1 MAEVM
6 RQVFSASKR
15 AKLLIDP
22 KYKMDEVVVAYQE
35 ARNVLKSEGFRPTK
49 TFEALCLWYALKEQ
63 DEGIRAEVRNTLD
76 NMALISAL
84 ELTISLPMYLNP
96 PNFYEL
102 SANRVEKLEVDQ
114 FDDMVRLWMMVSA
127 LVVMAQGACIFQT
140 MNFRTF
146 AIGSCLS
153 DMHFLPVYAKH
164 WGLQGT
170 VGILSITLF
179 LGGLFGLIAQFCI
192 SGFLLY
198 APDDCWAIVAVTA
211 VLAAWVL
218 WNHVSYLRHAYSLSE
233 GCTKDF
239 VAQYCNQD
247 GEIKAEVLNPMQS
260 GAIVQSASR
269 GEQTATS

>member
-1 MAEVM
+1 MFATGTHKKM
-6 RQVFSASKR
+6 
-15 AKLLIDP
+15 LIDP
-22 KYKMDEVVVAYQE
+22 KYNMDEVVIAYQE
-35 ARNVLKSEGFRPTK
+35 ARKVLIKEGLRPTK
-49 TFEALCLWYALKEQ
+49 ALNALCLWYALKEQ

-102 SANRVEKLEVDQ
+102 SSNRQEKLEVDQ

-127 LVVMAQGACIFQT
+127 LVVIAQGACIFQT

-170 VGILSITLF
+170 VGLLSITLF

-198 APDDCWAIVAVTA
+198 APDDCWAIVAITI
-211 VLAAWVL
+211 VLSVWVL
-218 WNHVSYLRHAYSLSE
+218 SNHVSYLRHAYGLSE
-233 GCTKDF
+233 GCTRDF
-239 VAQYCNQD
+239 VEKYCNQD
-247 GEIKAEVLNPMQS
+247 GNVKDEVLNPMRS
-260 GAIVQSASR
+260 GAIVQSAPRS
-269 GEQTATS
+269 EQTATS